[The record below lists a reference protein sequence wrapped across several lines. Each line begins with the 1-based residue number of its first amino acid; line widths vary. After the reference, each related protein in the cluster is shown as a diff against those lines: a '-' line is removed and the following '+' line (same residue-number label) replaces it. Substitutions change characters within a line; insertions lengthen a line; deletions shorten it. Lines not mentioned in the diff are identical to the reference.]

1 MILRYSK
8 MILAGGLAAALTAVS
23 PAAALAA
30 SPEFAYTEEEW
41 AALQDNTLEYEEI
54 EKLIKEYNV
63 TYQNNMAEY
72 RDFVDEYGTTNEEWS
87 DAYRELA
94 DEFYSEM
101 GDGDTA
107 SSMLSNLQLEQ
118 QAENMLTQADEAV
131 DDSETYRLEYE
142 KQAQNLVL
150 QAQSYMISYH
160 RQRLNLANAEEQ
172 KALTE
177 ANYGLTQAKLAAGM
191 ATQIDLLNA
200 EASIRTQEQSISS
213 QKTALEQTRQ
223 NLIVMLGWNAGDQ
236 PEIGEVPQ
244 VSMEEINAI
253 DVAVG
258 KEAAL
263 ANNYTLRINKRR
275 LENSSEDSVTDKL
288 KNTIED
294 NEKKIRLSVES
305 AYQSLLAAK
314 LSYEQAVASNET
326 AQAQL
331 AISAAGLQ
339 AGTITALAYEQ
350 QQANA
355 DAAQI
360 AVQTAALDLFEAYQT
375 YEWNVNGLAGA

>member
-1 MILRYSK
+1 MRYSK
-8 MILAGGLAAALTAVS
+8 MILAGGLAAALAAVS

-142 KQAQNLVL
+142 KQAKNLVL

-177 ANYGLTQAKLAAGM
+177 ANYGLTQAKLAVGM

-253 DVAVG
+253 DVAAG

>member
-1 MILRYSK
+1 MRYSK

-142 KQAQNLVL
+142 KQAKNLVL

>member
-1 MILRYSK
+1 

-142 KQAQNLVL
+142 KQAKNLVL

>member
-1 MILRYSK
+1 MRYSK
-8 MILAGGLAAALTAVS
+8 MILAGGLAAALAAVS

-142 KQAQNLVL
+142 KQAKNLVL

-172 KALTE
+172 KALIE

-213 QKTALEQTRQ
+213 QRTALEQTRQ

-253 DVAVG
+253 DVAAG

>member
-1 MILRYSK
+1 MRYSK

-142 KQAQNLVL
+142 KQAKNLVL

-253 DVAVG
+253 DVAAG

-314 LSYEQAVASNET
+314 LSYEQAAASNET

-339 AGTITALAYEQ
+339 AGTITALAYEP

>member
-1 MILRYSK
+1 MRYSK
-8 MILAGGLAAALTAVS
+8 MILASGLAAALTAVS

-142 KQAQNLVL
+142 KQAKNLVL
-150 QAQSYMISYH
+150 QAQGYMISYH
-160 RQRLNLANAEEQ
+160 RQRLNLANAEAQ

-177 ANYGLTQAKLAAGM
+177 ANYGLTQVKLAAGM

-253 DVAVG
+253 DVAAG

-263 ANNYTLRINKRR
+263 ANNYTQRINKRR
-275 LENSSEDSVTDKL
+275 LEKSSEDSVTDKL

-314 LSYEQAVASNET
+314 LSYEQAAASNET

-360 AVQTAALDLFEAYQT
+360 AVQTAALDLFDAYQT

>member
-1 MILRYSK
+1 MRYSK
-8 MILAGGLAAALTAVS
+8 MILAGGLAAALAAVS

-142 KQAQNLVL
+142 KQAKNLVL

-253 DVAVG
+253 DVAAG
-258 KEAAL
+258 QEAAL

>member
-1 MILRYSK
+1 MRYSK
-8 MILAGGLAAALTAVS
+8 MILASGLAAALTAVS

-142 KQAQNLVL
+142 KQAKNLVL

-253 DVAVG
+253 DVAAG

-314 LSYEQAVASNET
+314 LSYEQAAASNET

>member
-1 MILRYSK
+1 MRYSK

-142 KQAQNLVL
+142 KQAKNLVL

-253 DVAVG
+253 DVAAG

-339 AGTITALAYEQ
+339 AGPITALAYEQ

>member
-1 MILRYSK
+1 MRYSK
-8 MILAGGLAAALTAVS
+8 MILASGLAAALTAVS

-142 KQAQNLVL
+142 KQAKNLVL
-150 QAQSYMISYH
+150 QAQGYMISYH
-160 RQRLNLANAEEQ
+160 RQRLNLANAEAQ

-177 ANYGLTQAKLAAGM
+177 ANYGLTQVKLAAGM

-213 QKTALEQTRQ
+213 QRTALEQTRQ

-253 DVAVG
+253 DVAAG

-314 LSYEQAVASNET
+314 LSYEQAAASNET

-360 AVQTAALDLFEAYQT
+360 AVQTAALDLFDAYQT

>member
-1 MILRYSK
+1 MRYSK
-8 MILAGGLAAALTAVS
+8 MILAGGLAAALAAVS

-142 KQAQNLVL
+142 KQAKNLVL

-253 DVAVG
+253 DVAAG

-275 LENSSEDSVTDKL
+275 LENYSEDSVTDKL

>member
-1 MILRYSK
+1 MRYSK
-8 MILAGGLAAALTAVS
+8 MILAGGLAAALAAVS

-142 KQAQNLVL
+142 KQAKNLVL

-326 AQAQL
+326 VQAQL

>member
-1 MILRYSK
+1 MRYSK
-8 MILAGGLAAALTAVS
+8 MILAGGLAAALAAVS

-142 KQAQNLVL
+142 KQAKNLVL
-150 QAQSYMISYH
+150 QAQGYMISYH
-160 RQRLNLANAEEQ
+160 RQRLNLANAEAQ

-177 ANYGLTQAKLAAGM
+177 ANYGLTQVKLAAGM

-253 DVAVG
+253 DVAAG

-355 DAAQI
+355 DSAQI

-375 YEWNVNGLAGA
+375 YEWNVNGLASA